1 MTTPASASKK
11 YILGLSEHILKD
23 TEEAGLMKYLHFSV
37 TYPHCNLEAL
47 VLKHL
52 VMLARFVA

>member
-1 MTTPASASKK
+1 MITPASASKK
-11 YILGLSEHILKD
+11 YILSFSEHIFKD
-23 TEEAGLMKYLHFSV
+23 TEEAGLMKYLHFLV
-37 TYPHCNLEAL
+37 TYPHSNLDAL